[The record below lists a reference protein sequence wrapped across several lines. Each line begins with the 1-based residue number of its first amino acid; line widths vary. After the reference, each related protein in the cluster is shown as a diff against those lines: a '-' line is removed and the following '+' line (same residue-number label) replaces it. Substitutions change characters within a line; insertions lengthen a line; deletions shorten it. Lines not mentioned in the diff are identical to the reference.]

1 MRVGKFGFLN
11 NFLPYYW
18 LEKQNVEVVEAPPK
32 KLAEMLENGEIDFA
46 PVPSFYF
53 LKNKER
59 LKNYDFC
66 VASEGRVLSVIVI
79 SKKKTLDDGCIAVTN
94 ETMTSVNLLRLILKE
109 RGMKNRIVLMDKNN
123 ACDLLKYCDHALVI
137 GDEAIKARMQN
148 RVVMDLGEEWYELTG
163 YPMVFGVSASLKN
176 RDASEINRRLMESV
190 EWGLNNMNIIVDE
203 AKKKFNLPSEFLEE
217 YFRCLNYRLGSK
229 EKRGL
234 EIFEEMC
241 RENGLL

>member
-18 LEKQNVEVVEAPPK
+18 LEKQNVEVIEAPPK
-32 KLAEMLENGEIDFA
+32 KLAEMLEKGEIDFA

-66 VASEGRVLSVIVI
+66 VASKDRVLSVVVV
-79 SKKKTLDDGCIAVTN
+79 SKRKTLDDGCIAVTN
-94 ETMTSVNLLRLILKE
+94 ETMTSVNLLRIILKE
-109 RGMKNRIVLMDKNN
+109 KGMENRVVMLDKSN
-123 ACDLLKYCDHALVI
+123 ACELLKRCDHALVI
-137 GDEAIKARMQN
+137 GDEAIKARMLY

-163 YPMVFGVSASLKN
+163 YPMVFGVSASLRN
-176 RDASEINRRLMESV
+176 RDASEINRKLMESV
-190 EWGLNNMNIIVDE
+190 EWGLENIDVVVDE

-229 EKRGL
+229 ERKGL

>member
-18 LEKQNVEVVEAPPK
+18 LEKQNFEVVEAPPK
-32 KLAEMLENGEIDFA
+32 KLAEMLEKGEIDFA

-59 LKNYDFC
+59 LKSYDFC
-66 VASEGRVLSVIVI
+66 VASKDRVLSVVVV
-79 SKKKTLDDGCIAVTN
+79 SKRKTLDDGCIAVTN
-94 ETMTSVNLLRLILKE
+94 ETMTSVNLLRIILKE
-109 RGMKNRIVLMDKNN
+109 KGLENRVVMLDKSN
-123 ACDLLKYCDHALVI
+123 ACELLKRCDHALVI
-137 GDEAIKARMQN
+137 GDEAIKARMIY

-163 YPMVFGVSASLKN
+163 HPMVFGISASLKN
-176 RDASEINRRLMESV
+176 RDVSDINRKLMESV
-190 EWGLNNMNIIVDE
+190 ECGLENIDVVVDE

-217 YFRCLNYRLGSK
+217 YFRCLSYRLGSK
-229 EKRGL
+229 EKKGL
-234 EIFEEMC
+234 ETFEEMC

>member
-18 LEKQNVEVVEAPPK
+18 LEKQNFEVVEAPPK
-32 KLAEMLENGEIDFA
+32 KLAEMLEKGEIDFA

-59 LKNYDFC
+59 LKSYDFC
-66 VASEGRVLSVIVI
+66 VASKDRVLSVVVV
-79 SKKKTLDDGCIAVTN
+79 SKRKTLDDGCIAVTN
-94 ETMTSVNLLRLILKE
+94 ETMTSVNLLRIILKE
-109 RGMKNRIVLMDKNN
+109 KGLENRVVMLDKSN
-123 ACDLLKYCDHALVI
+123 ACELLKRCDHALVI
-137 GDEAIKARMQN
+137 GDEAIKARMIY

-163 YPMVFGVSASLKN
+163 HPMVFGISASLKN
-176 RDASEINRRLMESV
+176 RDVSDINRKLMESV
-190 EWGLNNMNIIVDE
+190 EWGLENIDVVVDE

-217 YFRCLNYRLGSK
+217 YFRCLSYRLGSK
-229 EKRGL
+229 EKKGL
-234 EIFEEMC
+234 ETFEEMC